1 MAIDPVNVPV
11 ANALKHFNS
20 GFRCLPIQTIEYEYR
35 PPWLTEYE
43 KEGNQYVLVISN
55 RRAARPKS

>member
-20 GFRCLPIQTIEYEYR
+20 GFRCLPIQAIEYE
-35 PPWLTEYE
+35 
-43 KEGNQYVLVISN
+43 
-55 RRAARPKS
+55 